1 MADRAPKRATPIAE
15 PASGARDARER
26 VARAGA
32 AVQDAPPEDTQPGNG
47 RWSN

>member
-15 PASGARDARER
+15 PATRPRNARER
-26 VARAGA
+26 AARPRT
-32 AVQDAPPEDTQPGNG
+32 AVQDAPPEDMKPGNG